1 MRQMK
6 LKYGLWLLL
15 LLCELNIFAQTRS
28 LTLPTDTADTWQ
40 VSLITCG
47 PGVEVYNQFGHTAIR
62 MKNVSRNIDLI
73 YNYGIFSF
81 NTPNFVLRFTLGKT
95 DYLLGIQAYQDFVDW
110 YAYCNRDVREQ
121 VLNLS
126 IEEKNTL
133 IGLLNENYKPQ
144 NRTYRYNFFYN
155 NCATRPRDLIE
166 KCLQSKLQ
174 YADDMTTT
182 STGQSFRSIVHEFT
196 ANNSWSQ
203 FGIDLCLGSEADKP
217 ISRRAMMFI
226 PLYLEKYFD
235 KATILPHERNN
246 NSSREKNKNLV
257 GEKSNG
263 TYPLITESK
272 QLVTIPEAD
281 KVQKDT
287 PFTPFRCATFMFI
300 VTTVLTIYEI
310 RSRKSMWGFDLIL
323 FTAAGIAGCML
334 AFLATFSEH
343 PTVSPNY
350 LLFLFQPLHLLLLP
364 WFIKKV
370 KKMQRSSYLVVLTI
384 ELLLFIVLW
393 AIIPQ
398 KFPLAVLPLAL
409 CLLVRSASNWL
420 LSQPYK
426 A

>member
-1 MRQMK
+1 MK

-144 NRTYRYNFFYN
+144 NRTYRYNFFYD

-310 RSRKSMWGFDLIL
+310 RSRKSLWGFDLIL

-364 WFIKKV
+364 WFIKKI

>member
-1 MRQMK
+1 MK

-47 PGVEVYNQFGHTAIR
+47 PGVEVYNQFGHSAIR

-144 NRTYRYNFFYN
+144 NRTYRYNFFYD

-226 PLYLEKYFD
+226 PLYLEKYFE

-257 GEKSNG
+257 GEKSDG

>member
-1 MRQMK
+1 MK

-144 NRTYRYNFFYN
+144 NRTYRYNFFYD

-384 ELLLFIVLW
+384 ELLFFIVLW

>member
-1 MRQMK
+1 MK

>member
-1 MRQMK
+1 MK

-144 NRTYRYNFFYN
+144 NRTYRYNFFYD

-235 KATILPHERNN
+235 KASILPHERNN
-246 NSSREKNKNLV
+246 NSSRENKNLV

>member
-1 MRQMK
+1 MK

-144 NRTYRYNFFYN
+144 NRTYRYNFFYD

-257 GEKSNG
+257 GEKSDG

-281 KVQKDT
+281 KVQEDT

-384 ELLLFIVLW
+384 ELLFFIVLW

>member
-1 MRQMK
+1 MK

-144 NRTYRYNFFYN
+144 NRTYRYNFFYD

-235 KATILPHERNN
+235 KATVLPHERNN

-257 GEKSNG
+257 GEKSDG

>member
-1 MRQMK
+1 MK

-144 NRTYRYNFFYN
+144 NRTYRYNFFYD

-246 NSSREKNKNLV
+246 NFSREKNKNLV

-281 KVQKDT
+281 KVQEDT

>member
-1 MRQMK
+1 MK

-144 NRTYRYNFFYN
+144 NRTYRYNFFYD

-203 FGIDLCLGSEADKP
+203 FGIDLCLGSKADKP

-281 KVQKDT
+281 KVQEDT

>member
-1 MRQMK
+1 MK

-47 PGVEVYNQFGHTAIR
+47 PGVEVYNQFGHSAIR

-144 NRTYRYNFFYN
+144 NRTYRYNFFYD

-310 RSRKSMWGFDLIL
+310 RSRKSLWGFDLIL

>member
-1 MRQMK
+1 MK

-144 NRTYRYNFFYN
+144 NRTYRYNFFYD

-235 KATILPHERNN
+235 KASILPHERNN

-272 QLVTIPEAD
+272 QLVTIPETD

-300 VTTVLTIYEI
+300 VATVLTIYEI

-334 AFLATFSEH
+334 AFLAASSISLSAAPSLAIPIFSLI
-343 PTVSPNY
+343 VSWNSQVSCVTNASFS
-350 LLFLFQPLHLLLLP
+350 LRDFVLISLMFKSF
-364 WFIKKV
+364 FI
-370 KKMQRSSYLVVLTI
+370 
-384 ELLLFIVLW
+384 
-393 AIIPQ
+393 
-398 KFPLAVLPLAL
+398 
-409 CLLVRSASNWL
+409 SAS
-420 LSQPYK
+420 
-426 A
+426 

>member
-1 MRQMK
+1 MK

-144 NRTYRYNFFYN
+144 NRTYRYNFFYD

-246 NSSREKNKNLV
+246 NSSREKNKDLV

-310 RSRKSMWGFDLIL
+310 RSRKSLWGFDLIL

>member
-1 MRQMK
+1 MK

-47 PGVEVYNQFGHTAIR
+47 PGVEVYNQFGHSAIR

-144 NRTYRYNFFYN
+144 NRTYRYNFFYD

-246 NSSREKNKNLV
+246 NSSREKNKDLV

-409 CLLVRSASNWL
+409 CLRVRSASNWL

>member
-1 MRQMK
+1 MK

-47 PGVEVYNQFGHTAIR
+47 PGIEVYNQFGHTAIR

-144 NRTYRYNFFYN
+144 NRTYRYNFFYD

>member
-1 MRQMK
+1 M
-6 LKYGLWLLL
+6 LL

-144 NRTYRYNFFYN
+144 NRTYRYNFFYD

-310 RSRKSMWGFDLIL
+310 RSRKSLWGFDLIL

>member
-1 MRQMK
+1 MK

-144 NRTYRYNFFYN
+144 NRTYRYNFFYD

-246 NSSREKNKNLV
+246 NSSREKNKDLV

>member
-1 MRQMK
+1 MK

-144 NRTYRYNFFYN
+144 NRTYRYNFFYD

-174 YADDMTTT
+174 YTDDMTTT

-235 KATILPHERNN
+235 KASILPHERNN

>member
-1 MRQMK
+1 MK

-47 PGVEVYNQFGHTAIR
+47 PGVEVYNQFGHSAIR

-144 NRTYRYNFFYN
+144 NRTYRYNFFYD

-246 NSSREKNKNLV
+246 NSSREKNKDLV

>member
-1 MRQMK
+1 MK

-47 PGVEVYNQFGHTAIR
+47 PGVEVYNQFGHSAIR

-144 NRTYRYNFFYN
+144 NRTYRYNFFYD

>member
-1 MRQMK
+1 MK

-144 NRTYRYNFFYN
+144 NRTYRYNFFYD

-235 KATILPHERNN
+235 KASILPHERNN

-281 KVQKDT
+281 KVQEDT

>member
-1 MRQMK
+1 MK

-47 PGVEVYNQFGHTAIR
+47 PGVEVYNQFGHSAIR

-144 NRTYRYNFFYN
+144 NRTYRYNFFYD

-226 PLYLEKYFD
+226 PLYLEKYYD

-246 NSSREKNKNLV
+246 NSSREKNKDLV

>member
-1 MRQMK
+1 MK

-144 NRTYRYNFFYN
+144 NRTYRYNFFYD

-281 KVQKDT
+281 KVQEDT

-350 LLFLFQPLHLLLLP
+350 LLFLFRPLHLLLLP

>member
-1 MRQMK
+1 MK

-144 NRTYRYNFFYN
+144 NRTYRYNFFYD

-409 CLLVRSASNWL
+409 CLLLRSASNWL

>member
-1 MRQMK
+1 MK

-144 NRTYRYNFFYN
+144 NRTYRYNFFYD

-226 PLYLEKYFD
+226 PLYLEKYFE

-257 GEKSNG
+257 GEKSDG

>member
-1 MRQMK
+1 MK

-144 NRTYRYNFFYN
+144 NRTYRYNFFYD

-235 KATILPHERNN
+235 KASILPPERNN

-310 RSRKSMWGFDLIL
+310 RSRKSLWGFDLIL

>member
-1 MRQMK
+1 MK

-144 NRTYRYNFFYN
+144 NRTYRYDFFYD

>member
-1 MRQMK
+1 MK

-47 PGVEVYNQFGHTAIR
+47 PGVEVYNQFGHSAIR

-144 NRTYRYNFFYN
+144 NRTYRYNFFYDD
-155 NCATRPRDLIE
+155 CATRPRDLIE

-281 KVQKDT
+281 KVQEDT

>member
-1 MRQMK
+1 MK

-47 PGVEVYNQFGHTAIR
+47 PGIEVYNQFGHTAIR

-144 NRTYRYNFFYN
+144 NRTYRYNFFYD

-281 KVQKDT
+281 KVQEDT

>member
-1 MRQMK
+1 MK

-144 NRTYRYNFFYN
+144 NRTYRYNFFYD

-246 NSSREKNKNLV
+246 NSSREKNKDLV

-281 KVQKDT
+281 KVQNDT

>member
-1 MRQMK
+1 MK

-144 NRTYRYNFFYN
+144 NRTYRYNFFYD

-226 PLYLEKYFD
+226 PLYLEKYFE

>member
-1 MRQMK
+1 MK

-144 NRTYRYNFFYN
+144 NRTYRYNFFYD

-235 KATILPHERNN
+235 KATILPHEINN

-310 RSRKSMWGFDLIL
+310 RSRKSTWGFDLIL

>member
-1 MRQMK
+1 MK

-144 NRTYRYNFFYN
+144 NRTYRYNFFYD

-300 VTTVLTIYEI
+300 VTTFLTIYEI
-310 RSRKSMWGFDLIL
+310 RSRKSLWGFDLIL

>member
-1 MRQMK
+1 MK

-15 LLCELNIFAQTRS
+15 LLCELNIFAQTRP

-144 NRTYRYNFFYN
+144 NRTYRYNFFYD

-257 GEKSNG
+257 GEKSDG

-323 FTAAGIAGCML
+323 FIAAGIAGCML

>member
-1 MRQMK
+1 MK

-144 NRTYRYNFFYN
+144 NRTYRYNFFYD

-174 YADDMTTT
+174 YA
-182 STGQSFRSIVHEFT
+182 QSFRSIVHEFT

-343 PTVSPNY
+343 PTVSSNY

>member
-1 MRQMK
+1 MK

-144 NRTYRYNFFYN
+144 NRTYRYNFFYD

-235 KATILPHERNN
+235 KASILPHERNN

>member
-1 MRQMK
+1 MK

-81 NTPNFVLRFTLGKT
+81 NTPNFVLLFTLGKT

-144 NRTYRYNFFYN
+144 NRTYRYNFFYD

>member
-15 LLCELNIFAQTRS
+15 LLCELNIFAQTRP

-144 NRTYRYNFFYN
+144 NRTYRYNFFYD

-257 GEKSNG
+257 GEKSDG

-323 FTAAGIAGCML
+323 FIAAGIAGCML

-409 CLLVRSASNWL
+409 CLLVRSA
-420 LSQPYK
+420 
-426 A
+426 

>member
-1 MRQMK
+1 MK

-144 NRTYRYNFFYN
+144 NRTYRYNFFYD

-310 RSRKSMWGFDLIL
+310 RSRKSLWGFDLIL

-384 ELLLFIVLW
+384 ELLFFIVLW

>member
-1 MRQMK
+1 MK

-144 NRTYRYNFFYN
+144 NRTYRYNFFYD

-257 GEKSNG
+257 GEKSDG